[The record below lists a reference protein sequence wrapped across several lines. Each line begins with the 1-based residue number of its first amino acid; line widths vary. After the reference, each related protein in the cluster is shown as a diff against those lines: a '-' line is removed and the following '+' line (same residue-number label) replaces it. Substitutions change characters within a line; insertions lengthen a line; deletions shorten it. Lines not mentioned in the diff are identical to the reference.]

1 MEEKQPT
8 NIYTFKDEKPEKF
21 DTQYTASI
29 KDQHVPLVID
39 NGSYH
44 CRAGWASHNKPDL
57 VFKNVTAKFRSRREK
72 DAEIQIGNDISNF
85 EMVRMIMRSQFDR
98 NIITQYDV
106 QEQIFDYMFSNLGI
120 NTDGKVDHPV
130 VMTETVSNPNYCRQQ
145 MSELLFECYGIPKVT
160 YGIDSLF
167 SLFKNHPQPGKA
179 NSVVIDC
186 GYQTTHILPV
196 LHGRLDLEHCRR
208 INIGGAHV
216 DGLMQRLL
224 QLKYPG
230 HVNSITLSRAEEL
243 VRDHTYMAVDFLP
256 ELEQWASHDYY
267 DENVHKIQ
275 LPYANATSN
284 LISAQQ
290 QQERRQQQIRRL
302 KELNVKKRQERLAEE
317 EQEMKRLMQL
327 QELIADYDDDD
338 EEYNNA
344 LSENNIESEEELQ
357 VLINKLSVSIQRLKA
372 VIDGKEPPP
381 EEPEPRKQAVFDL
394 LDIPDDQ
401 LSPDQLVK
409 KKRQYIL
416 QKAKE
421 GRAKAQA
428 QQREKR
434 QKELIAEKELEKKRL
449 TDFQSWLS
457 EVRQKRQKLL
467 ETRNNRKQKKQ
478 DMAKRKTYAAQ
489 QRMRIISQLAKNTKK
504 EDTFGQ
510 DDRDWDVY
518 KEINPN
524 MSDSDSEAEELQLE
538 ELETMLK
545 EHDPEFL
552 KEMDKEAGEFDI
564 AEYYRL
570 HIGVERIRVPELL
583 FQPSMIGAEQAG
595 IVETLDYMFKKY
607 TQDVQQTLAQYV
619 FLTGGCA
626 NFGQFKQ
633 RMDREM
639 LQMRPFKSTFNV
651 FTADDPS
658 LDAWLGARQWI
669 TSSGIGNVW
678 ITRAEYQEK
687 GGDYLKEHIASNR
700 YLPHPVLVNK

>member
-1 MEEKQPT
+1 MEEKLPT
-8 NIYTFKDEKPEKF
+8 NIYTFKDEKPAKF
-21 DTQYTASI
+21 DTHYTPSI
-29 KDQHVPLVID
+29 RDQHVPLVID

-44 CRAGWASHNKPDL
+44 CRAGWATHPKPDL
-57 VFKNVTAKFRSRREK
+57 IFKNVTAKFRSRREK
-72 DAEIQIGNDISNF
+72 DAEVQIGNDISNF
-85 EMVRMIMRSQFDR
+85 EMVRLIMRSQFDR

-120 NTDGKVDHPV
+120 NTDGKVEHPV
-130 VMTETVSNPNYCRQQ
+130 VMSEPVANPNYCRQQ

-160 YGIDSLF
+160 YGVDSLF
-167 SLFKNHPQPGKA
+167 SWYKNHPHPAKA
-179 NSVVIDC
+179 NAMVIGC
-186 GYQTTHILPV
+186 GYQTTHVLPV
-196 LHGRLDLEHCRR
+196 LHGRIDLEHCRR

-216 DGLMQRLL
+216 DGFMQRLL

-230 HVNSITLSRAEEL
+230 HVNAITLSRAEEL
-243 VRDHTYMAVDFLP
+243 VRDHTHLAVDFLP
-256 ELEQWASHDYY
+256 ELDEWASHDYY

-302 KELNVKKRQERLAEE
+302 KELNVKKRQERLGEE
-317 EQEMKRLMQL
+317 EQELKKLLQL
-327 QELIADYDDDD
+327 QELLADYDDDD
-338 EEYNNA
+338 ELNNA
-344 LSENNIESEEELQ
+344 LSENGIESEEELQ
-357 VLINKLSVSIQRLKA
+357 ALINKLTVSIQRLKA

-381 EEPEPRKQAVFDL
+381 EEPEPRKPAVFDL
-394 LDIPDDQ
+394 LDVPDDQ
-401 LSPDQLVK
+401 LTPDQLVK

-434 QKELIAEKELEKKRL
+434 QKELIAEKELEKKRV
-449 TDFQSWLS
+449 TDFQSWLA

-524 MSDSDSEAEELQLE
+524 MSDSDSEAEEIQLE

-545 EHDPEFL
+545 EHDPEFQ
-552 KEMDKEAGEFDI
+552 KELDKEAGEFDI

-583 FQPSMIGAEQAG
+583 FQPSMIGVEQAG
-595 IVETLDYMFKKY
+595 IVETLDYVFKKY
-607 TQDVQQTLAQYV
+607 TPDDQLALAQYV

-626 NFGQFKQ
+626 NFGQFKR
-633 RMDREM
+633 RMEREL
-639 LQMRPFKSTFNV
+639 LQMRPFQSTFNV
-651 FTADDPS
+651 FTAENPS
-658 LDAWLGARQWI
+658 LDAWLGARQWV
-669 TSSGIGNVW
+669 TSSGVGDVW
-678 ITRAEYQEK
+678 ITRAEYLEK
-687 GGDYLKEHIASNR
+687 GGDYLKEHVASNH
-700 YLPHPVLVNK
+700 YLPHPVLISK